1 MGGSVEQGKVIVKKA
16 DLLIGLKLLAVAAK
30 GKNPP
35 QLVVYTE
42 NGSLFF
48 RVGAVL
54 HRMPAYGT
62 FTGVGRVSGTIVKG
76 IKTFLPDDEEVTITQ
91 IENRI
96 SFDKMK
102 VSCVWE
108 VQALPSTMQL
118 PLNLSFLETLA
129 MRYKYSMEQI
139 ENAGYLKVLE
149 KAEEEK
155 DRQIYNAL
163 DALSS
168 FHIGYGQIN
177 SLVVDFIKRSI
188 TE

>member
-1 MGGSVEQGKVIVKKA
+1 MEQGKVIVKKA

-42 NGSLFF
+42 DDSLFF

-54 HRMPAYGT
+54 HQMPASGS
-62 FTGVGRVSGTIVKG
+62 FTGIGRVSGTFVKG
-76 IKTFLPDDEEVTITQ
+76 LKAFLPDGEDVTITQ
-91 IENRI
+91 LENRI
-96 SFDKMK
+96 SFDKVR
-102 VSCVWE
+102 VSCTWE
-108 VQALPSTMQL
+108 IEASPSTMQL

-139 ENAGYLKVLE
+139 ENAGYLQILG

-155 DRQIYNAL
+155 DRQIWKAL

-168 FHIGYGQIN
+168 FEIGYGQVDA
-177 SLVVDFIKRSI
+177 LVVDFIKKS
-188 TE
+188 TAE

>member
-1 MGGSVEQGKVIVKKA
+1 MEPGKVVVKKA

-54 HRMPAYGT
+54 HRMPASGS
-62 FTGVGRVSGTIVKG
+62 FSGVGRVSGTIVKG

-108 VQALPSTMQL
+108 VEALPSTMQL

-129 MRYKYSMEQI
+129 MRYKYSIEQI
-139 ENAGYLKVLE
+139 ENAGYLQILE

-155 DRQIYNAL
+155 DRQIWKAL

-168 FHIGYGQIN
+168 FEIGYGQVEA
-177 SLVVDFIKRSI
+177 LVVDFIKRS
-188 TE
+188 TAE

>member
-1 MGGSVEQGKVIVKKA
+1 MEPGKVVVKRA

-42 NGSLFF
+42 NDSLFF

-54 HRMPAYGT
+54 HRMPASGS

-76 IKTFLPDDEEVTITQ
+76 IKAFLPDDEDVTITQ
-91 IENRI
+91 LDNRI

-108 VQALPSTMQL
+108 VEALPSTMQL

-155 DRQIYNAL
+155 DRQIYKAL

-168 FHIGYGQIN
+168 FDIGYGQIN